1 FGTYAAQNR
10 AVTREDYMNLAY
22 RMPTK
27 FGKIKRANVIRDKNS
42 LKRNLNM
49 YILSED
55 INGNLTSPNSVLK
68 ENLKVWLD
76 NYRMIND
83 TIDILD
89 GKVINIGIRYEI
101 IPDLDI
107 NRFDLL
113 EQCNKAINDNFL
125 TIKFGIGE
133 SVFISDIYK
142 VLNDVPGVTDT
153 KSVELYNRNGGTY
166 SNYIYDIDANLSN
179 DGRYLRIPSD
189 SAAEIR
195 IPNTDIVGVIA

>member
-1 FGTYAAQNR
+1 
-10 AVTREDYMNLAY
+10 MNLAY